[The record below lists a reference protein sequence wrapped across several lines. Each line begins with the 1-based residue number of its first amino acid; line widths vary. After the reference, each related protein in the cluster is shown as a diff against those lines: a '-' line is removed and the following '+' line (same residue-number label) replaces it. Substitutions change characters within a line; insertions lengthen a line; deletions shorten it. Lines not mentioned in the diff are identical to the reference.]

1 MGVTAVIPIG
11 GGPVARPRCALSG
24 AAAYRLV
31 PSGLRSPWVDWQ
43 AVVVPSISAAQELL
57 DLLEA
62 RGVSEREFSVLGE
75 SKFEVRWR

>member
-1 MGVTAVIPIG
+1 
-11 GGPVARPRCALSG
+11 
-24 AAAYRLV
+24 
-31 PSGLRSPWVDWQ
+31 VDWQ